1 MSLGYA
7 VQILI
12 GIPRTDISKIYI
24 TRILYVHIIIRSI
37 DRRLQYEKWELQRIR
52 LIRIRPT
59 ITWKKCN
66 PVRKKNR
73 QL

>member
-37 DRRLQYEKWELQRIR
+37 DRRLQYEK
-52 LIRIRPT
+52 
-59 ITWKKCN
+59 
-66 PVRKKNR
+66 
-73 QL
+73 